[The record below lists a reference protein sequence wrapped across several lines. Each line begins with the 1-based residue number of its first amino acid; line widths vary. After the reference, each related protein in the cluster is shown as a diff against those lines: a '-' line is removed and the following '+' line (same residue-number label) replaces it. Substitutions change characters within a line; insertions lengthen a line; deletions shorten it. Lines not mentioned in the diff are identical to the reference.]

1 MAQVLIR
8 NLSPETV
15 EVYKER
21 ARRKGHSLQ
30 AELQAVLEREGK
42 MSMQEFRASAAELR
56 ERIAAR
62 RIPQGD
68 SSYLIRE
75 DRDSR

>member
-8 NLSPETV
+8 NLNPETIQL
-15 EVYKER
+15 YKER

-30 AELQAVLEREGK
+30 TELKAVLEREGK
-42 MSMQEFRASAAELR
+42 MTMEEFRRSATELR

-62 RIPQGD
+62 GIPQGD
-68 SSYLIRE
+68 SSDLIRE